1 MERRMSVANV
11 DRHTKIRIWVMLAW
25 GIVSI
30 SALVI
35 VTPERAVADALE
47 KIPSITV
54 LGSGA
59 VTAKPDI
66 ARIRIGAVT
75 HHASASQA
83 LRTNNE
89 AMRQLLDALQ
99 EQGIPKQDLQTSTF
113 RLSPQ
118 YHQNTR
124 GQIPDIVG
132 YKATNVLQATVR
144 KLDTVGDVI
153 DRAVTVGANHLEN
166 VTFSVDDRAGLK
178 DKARHHAIRDARHK
192 AALYAQAAGVTLG
205 RVLKVQETPRA
216 TPLPMRQFEV
226 AGGGSPIEPGEI
238 EFRVDVTV
246 VYAIDE
252 SAR

>member
-1 MERRMSVANV
+1 MRRVSVA
-11 DRHTKIRIWVMLAW
+11 DEDKHAKSRIWVMVTW
-25 GIVSI
+25 GIASV
-30 SALVI
+30 SALLMF
-35 VTPERAVADALE
+35 TPGCAVADALE
-47 KIPSITV
+47 EIPSITV
-54 LGSGA
+54 LGSGT

-118 YHQNTR
+118 YHHNTR

-144 KLDTVGDVI
+144 KLDTVGDLI
-153 DRAVTVGANHLEN
+153 DEAVKAGANHIEN
-166 VTFSVDDRAGLK
+166 ITFSVDDRAGLK
-178 DKARHHAIRDARHK
+178 DKARHHAIRDAHHK

-205 RVLKVQETPRA
+205 RVLKVEETSRA

-226 AGGGSPIEPGEI
+226 AGGGSPLEPGEI

-246 VYAIDE
+246 VYGIDE